1 MRKGADRIRH
11 ALGFE
16 VIGLLLCVP
25 VASSATSANI
35 VHVGLLGGGMSVLA
49 TVWNFAYNV
58 SVDRFML
65 AFTGRLEKNVLE
77 RVVHAICFE
86 LGLLLLTLPVIAY
99 TLSIGLLEALVIDL
113 WFVVFYVFYAFFYNL
128 AYDKLF
134 PLQPS
139 AC

>member
-1 MRKGADRIRH
+1 M
-11 ALGFE
+11 
-16 VIGLLLCVP
+16 
-25 VASSATSANI
+25 
-35 VHVGLLGGGMSVLA
+35 
-49 TVWNFAYNV
+49 
-58 SVDRFML
+58 
-65 AFTGRLEKNVLE
+65 
-77 RVVHAICFE
+77 
-86 LGLLLLTLPVIAY
+86 IAY